1 MSFPREVR
9 QVVTTKLAYMGHP
22 SRRQAIPDDEGIH
35 GWRNSG
41 RKTTAQ
47 NQHRPE
53 LVRSTQGPVA
63 RGLIMAIYLL
73 AN

>member
-1 MSFPREVR
+1 
-9 QVVTTKLAYMGHP
+9 MGHP

-53 LVRSTQGPVA
+53 LVRGTQGPGA